1 MPFCRK
7 YARGLRFL
15 ELTFIDLVLS
25 NTHLSDGSGFRL
37 LMTLAGLPVTAFLCL
52 PVENSCFWLP
62 AIDGGQVCLGSPAL
76 RPREFASALQ
86 EMVRCLPAGPS
97 VSLTGP
103 KVEVAYVT
111 FTESAI
117 HRKDAFV
124 SSNAETRIYS
134 N

>member
-52 PVENSCFWLP
+52 PVENSCCWRP
-62 AIDGGQVCLGSPAL
+62 AIDAGQGCLGSPAL

-86 EMVRCLPAGPS
+86 EMVRCLPAGSS
-97 VSLTGP
+97 VSFP
-103 KVEVAYVT
+103 VPEVEVAYVT
-111 FTESAI
+111 FAEG
-117 HRKDAFV
+117 DP
-124 SSNAETRIYS
+124 SNAETRIYS